1 MILIEI
7 GEIKTSEYNSRLSFI
22 LWNYSAESAKWFE
35 LFVVIE
41 MQLVLLS
48 IIPCI
53 ELSPK
58 IHYETM
64 EEFVVLV
71 VVLDL
76 VESAAVTGRRLS
88 CWWICNGIVFGP
100 SGWFWIVSSRRRC
113 CSKLV
118 LVLTVYRPFRSCLTI
133 SSWCKGILEGS
144 SFRSLTWNSSWP
156 LLPPNSLRSK
166 TSFFFSLDGRVSLTP
181 RFRYM

>member
-71 VVLDL
+71 VVPVL
-76 VESAAVTGRRLS
+76 VGSAAVTGRRLS
-88 CWWICNGIVFGP
+88 C
-100 SGWFWIVSSRRRC
+100 
-113 CSKLV
+113 
-118 LVLTVYRPFRSCLTI
+118 
-133 SSWCKGILEGS
+133 
-144 SFRSLTWNSSWP
+144 
-156 LLPPNSLRSK
+156 
-166 TSFFFSLDGRVSLTP
+166 
-181 RFRYM
+181 